1 MRLWAFIG
9 IGAAVGAGC
18 TFSPPSQAEP
28 LPASIPVGSK
38 GDLCLQLRQRLPVFM
53 PPLQLPT
60 QQSIDPFP
68 LQEQDWLR
76 ARVASTGVYSPVGR
90 WRHES
95 GTELWIVERITQEGL
110 FYYALLVDSL
120 CSVLDTAQWGR
131 QVVQTDRLEQ
141 ATFRLDRE
149 GRCQI
154 TEELHQTSLVGEQPQ
169 STVSR
174 QTRLYAVDWAAGKL
188 RSL

>member
-1 MRLWAFIG
+1 MWAFIG
-9 IGAAVGAGC
+9 IGAILGVGCAP
-18 TFSPPSQAEP
+18 SPSEGGQ
-28 LPASIPVGSK
+28 LPASITVAPK
-38 GDLCLQLRQRLPVFM
+38 GDLCQQLRQRLPLLT
-53 PPLQLPT
+53 PPLQLPI
-60 QQSIDPFP
+60 QQSVDPFP
-68 LQEQDWLR
+68 LEEQDWLR
-76 ARVASTGVYSPVGR
+76 QRVASGGVYSPLGR

-95 GTELWIVERITQEGL
+95 GSELWIVERIAQEGL

-131 QVVQTDRLEQ
+131 QVVHTDRLEQ

-154 TEELHQTSLVGEQPQ
+154 TEELHLTSFAGEQPQ
-169 STVSR
+169 SSVTR

-188 RSL
+188 RPL

>member
-1 MRLWAFIG
+1 MRLWALIG

-18 TFSPPSQAEP
+18 TSAPPAQADP
-28 LPASIPVGSK
+28 LPASMTVGSQ
-38 GDLCLQLRQRLPVFM
+38 GDLCVQLRQKLPVLTL
-53 PPLQLPT
+53 PLQLPS
-60 QQSIDPFP
+60 QQNMDPFP
-68 LQEQDWLR
+68 LEEQDWLR
-76 ARVASTGVYSPVGR
+76 ARIASTGVYSPVGR
-90 WRHES
+90 WPHES
-95 GTELWIVERITQEGL
+95 STELWIVERISQEGL

-131 QVVQTDRLEQ
+131 QVVQTNRLEQ

-154 TEELHQTSLVGEQPQ
+154 TEELHQTNLVGEQPQ

-188 RSL
+188 RPL